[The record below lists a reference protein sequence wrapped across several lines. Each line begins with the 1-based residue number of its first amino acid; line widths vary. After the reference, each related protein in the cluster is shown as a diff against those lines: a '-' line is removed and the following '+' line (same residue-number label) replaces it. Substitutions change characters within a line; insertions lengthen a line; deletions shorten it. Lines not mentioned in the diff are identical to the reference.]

1 MTRLPYQ
8 TLLLAIVQPVD
19 RGAATEALEHG
30 GFAPTI
36 IHGGGGFLGREVTV
50 LLLGLPPADEPRAIE
65 LLHQSCHTRTE
76 YVSLPYEGS
85 HLPLGSPV
93 AVEVQGATLLL
104 LEVER
109 CEVYP

>member
-1 MTRLPYQ
+1 MTSLPFQ
-8 TLLLAIVQPVD
+8 TLLMAIVQPVD
-19 RGAATEALEHG
+19 RGAATEALEKG

-36 IHGGGGFLGREVTV
+36 IQAGGGFLGREVTV
-50 LLLGLPPADEPRAIE
+50 LLLALTPSNEPRAIE
-65 LLHQSCHTRTE
+65 LLGRSCHTRTE
-76 YVSLPYEGS
+76 YVSVPYQGS

-104 LEVER
+104 LDVER

>member
-8 TLLLAIVQPVD
+8 TLLMAIVQPVD
-19 RGAATEALEHG
+19 RGAATEALEKG
-30 GFAPTI
+30 GFAPTVI
-36 IHGGGGFLGREVTV
+36 QAGGGFLGREVTV
-50 LLLGLPPADEPRAIE
+50 LLLGLAAADEPQAIE
-65 LLHQSCHTRTE
+65 LLGRTCHTRTE
-76 YVSLPYEGS
+76 YVSVPYQGS

-104 LEVER
+104 LDVER